1 MKPHPH
7 PAVARAAAA
16 PEADFFT
23 ALALCLGLPPA
34 DAALFR
40 ASTVLTGP
48 TGLPCKVAWQSTDGA
63 FGARPEILLPIA
75 AEELIGPDVRQLLTV
90 QALLLSEFGWYLGLS
105 GPGPGEGLL
114 QITPLLWMNQ
124 PADVAAALDV
134 GHLLGAVVLD
144 RMGQPAEPAAPA
156 PHTP

>member
-1 MKPHPH
+1 
-7 PAVARAAAA
+7 VARAAAA

-34 DAALFR
+34 EAALFR
-40 ASTVLTGP
+40 ASTVFTGP

-63 FGARPEILLPIA
+63 AGARPEILLPLSA
-75 AEELIGPDVRQLLTV
+75 DELIGPDVRQLLAV
-90 QALLLSEFGWYLGLS
+90 QALLLSEFGWYLGLCS
-105 GPGPGEGLL
+105 QGQGEGLL
-114 QITPLLWMNQ
+114 QITPLLWMHQ

-144 RMGQPAEPAAPA
+144 RMGQPAGPAALA
-156 PHTP
+156 PHTVNAGRLP